1 MLQLLVQVTDI
12 ARFFRTFCNG
22 GQLRFRFWLIA
33 LACAALLAAAGGG
46 WALWQGWQDGQSG
59 QDAAGKD
66 KPDLGLFTSLPIV
79 WAEASSVRDMLADPA
94 PPHWARVALERRFRL
109 IPLDVLKPSRAM
121 RYLLVAQPRA
131 LAPEENVALD
141 QWVRDGG
148 RLLLFADPLL
158 TWESAFA
165 VGDKRRPQ
173 DIVLLS
179 PILARWGLALRIDE
193 DQPGRERELAG
204 IPVRFAGTLVPTG
217 QGHDAACA
225 ITGEGL
231 IAHCGI
237 GRGRVTIVADAAVL
251 EPADDPALREAALE
265 RLIEQAFAS

>member
-1 MLQLLVQVTDI
+1 MLRSQSILRRLVQETDI
-12 ARFFRTFCNG
+12 AAFFGTFRKG
-22 GQLRFRFWLIA
+22 GPVRFRFWLIG
-33 LACAALLAAAGGG
+33 LAIVALLAAAGGG
-46 WALWQGWQDGQSG
+46 WALWQNGQG
-59 QDAAGKD
+59 AAGKS
-66 KPDLGLFTSLPIV
+66 KPELGLFTSLPIV
-79 WAEASSVRDMLADPA
+79 WAEASSVSEMLANPA
-94 PPHWARVALERRFRL
+94 PPHWARVLLERRFRL
-109 IPLDVLKPSRAM
+109 IPLDVLKPSPAL

-141 QWVRDGG
+141 QWVCDGG
-148 RLLLFADPLL
+148 HLLLFADPFL
-158 TWESAFA
+158 TWESTFA

-179 PILARWGLALRIDE
+179 PILTRWGLELRIDE

-204 IPVRFAGTLVPTG
+204 IPVRFVGTLVPTG

-231 IAHCGI
+231 IAQCRI

-251 EPADDPALREAALE
+251 EPSDDPTSRQAALE
-265 RLIEQAFAS
+265 RLLQQAFAS